1 MALLDLRWASDQHR
15 RRVQGRGPMANLLAT
30 LVLASSVISCAHVSQ
45 QYAAYEGR
53 DAERQGNGG
62 TKMSSDGIDFWT
74 TGAPPRR
81 YRILGLF
88 TDSRRDQRIAAASFA
103 SDIAAKVKEVGSDAV
118 IYLDESKEFVAR
130 TTKRMLLRPRTATG
144 PTPQGRASASPSKT
158 RLRRWWLSST
168 WSS

>member
-1 MALLDLRWASDQHR
+1 
-15 RRVQGRGPMANLLAT
+15 MANLLAT
-30 LVLASSVISCAHVSQ
+30 LVLASSLISCAHVSQ

-103 SDIAAKVKEVGSDAV
+103 SDVAAKVKEVGGDAV
-118 IYLDESKEFVAR
+118 IYLDESKEFVGTYNQA
-130 TTKRMLLRPRTATG
+130 TATATSHG
-144 PTPQGRASASPSKT
+144 NRTDASGSSFGVAIKNKT
-158 RLRRWWLSST
+158 TQMVVIKYLE
-168 WSS
+168 